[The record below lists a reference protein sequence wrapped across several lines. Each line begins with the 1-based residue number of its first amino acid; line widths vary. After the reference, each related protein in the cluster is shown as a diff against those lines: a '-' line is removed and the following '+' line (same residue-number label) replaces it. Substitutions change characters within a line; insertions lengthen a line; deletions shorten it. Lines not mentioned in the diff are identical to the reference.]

1 MDRQIDGKEINGYRM
16 WRVKESRW
24 SLDYFSKSSHILEQI
39 YLRSLFFLIYVQ
51 WSGYQ
56 VVFSLWDRATD
67 YWPSWGHWRH
77 AVGKG
82 LMWQQYAHRHPL
94 RWAVRHTDS
103 KVRQGSCCCAQGTHR
118 GTHPSRLSYLPWYPD
133 IFSLTFEIPLLIRFA
148 G

>member
-1 MDRQIDGKEINGYRM
+1 MVKKQINGYRM

-24 SLDYFSKSSHILEQI
+24 SLDYFSKSSHRLEQI
-39 YLRSLFFLIYVQ
+39 YLHPLFFLIYVQ

-67 YWPSWGHWRH
+67 YWPSWGPWRC

-82 LMWQQYAHRHPL
+82 LMWQQYATQASAEMGCEARRTAKSDRAL
-94 RWAVRHTDS
+94 VAV
-103 KVRQGSCCCAQGTHR
+103 AQGPHR
-118 GTHPSRLSYLPWYPD
+118 GTHPSQLSYLPWYPD
-133 IFSLTFEIPLLIRFA
+133 IFSLTFEIPLLMTFTVT